1 MTIVIY
7 IATQMMRLQFLFR
20 LVWISLLLMSVQM
33 QAQQTSAIK
42 NLVFEGAGIRGIAYC
57 GAIRALEENGIT
69 NGIEKVGGTS
79 AGAITALTLSLGYT
93 ADEIAGI
100 VSGTDFKK
108 FNDGKF
114 LFAGGINRVAKYFGW
129 YRGQRFT
136 KWLEKIIESKTGD
149 ADITFQQLRD
159 RGFKDLYVTATCL
172 NKQQLVILSR
182 ETYPNMRVKDA
193 VRISMSIPLYFEAVF
208 VDTLGNVLAH
218 PKNKSGLDIMIDGG
232 LTGNFPIRIFDSTK
246 YVNASAQNSFAA
258 NAATIGFRIDRD
270 EQIINDKNA
279 GELAPMPVGNIK
291 DYSNALY
298 NIVIENLNRQTLSA
312 EDWKRTVSI
321 SDGKI
326 GPRIRR
332 LSKTEI
338 DTLMQ
343 NGLTATNNYLQHKEQ

>member
-1 MTIVIY
+1 
-7 IATQMMRLQFLFR
+7 MMRLQFLFTAF
-20 LVWISLLLMSVQM
+20 LMLLLVSLQM
-33 QAQQTSAIK
+33 QAQQSGVIK

-57 GAIRALEENGIT
+57 GAIRALEDGGVT
-69 NGIEKVGGTS
+69 KGIEKVGGTS
-79 AGAITALTLSLGYT
+79 AGAITALTLSLGYS

-114 LFAGGINRVAKYFGW
+114 LFAGGINRVVKYFGW
-129 YRGQRFT
+129 YRGKRFT
-136 KWLEKIIESKTGD
+136 NWLEKIIASKTGD
-149 ADITFQQLRD
+149 ADITFQQLHD

-208 VDTLGNVLAH
+208 VDTFGNVVAH
-218 PKNKSGLDIMIDGG
+218 PKNKNGLDIMVDGG

-246 YVNASAQNSFAA
+246 YINASAQNSFAA
-258 NAATIGFRIDRD
+258 NGATVGFRIDRD
-270 EQIINDKNA
+270 EQIISDKSA
-279 GELAPMPVGNIK
+279 GSLAPMPVGNIK
-291 DYSNALY
+291 EYSNALY

-312 EDWKRTVSI
+312 DDWKRTISI

-332 LSKTEI
+332 LSKTEL

-343 NGLTATNNYLQHKEQ
+343 NGLTATKNYLQLKAQ